1 MNLEKS
7 IRKEA
12 GENFEEDEKNLKEKT
27 ELIGD
32 HQGENKKVKGKH
44 ESQHTPNKEVT
55 TTKELDK
62 SNDEDR
68 NQDENIGKNREM
80 HENSDSDLKAVT
92 IRESVVVIDD
102 DVKLS
107 KVTIMK
113 QVEDTVVKLQENE
126 PKKLEENKSEL
137 KKNEKE
143 EHPEYCEKNDYELN
157 KVEKEKEQKE
167 DNSRNYESKFMEAK
181 CTGTNP
187 KDSER
192 KRYEHKVVKMIDE
205 QIDKSKCNHSDLEKL
220 ENSKDSKNKV
230 KEIEEK
236 HDNKE
241 NTSTPKL
248 SDSNKNE
255 LCRDEKI
262 HKNHGMFGECTSDH
276 KDIAVYGNVV
286 FKNSDDKV
294 NEVNIIQKVEETNI
308 KLPENKEELEEKS
321 ELKEDEKGKHPEYSE
336 NNKFKLRKDKKDE
349 QYKHSRYYESISKE
363 DEKPDENHEG
373 SKSRNQDRKEVQMID
388 IQLNQSKGSISDFA
402 KIENL
407 KEKEEKIMKIDTK
420 HNLEL
425 QDNLHK
431 EDTSFELLHC
441 SKKDESKEYES
452 KCDND
457 ELYEDSASDHKDFA
471 KRESVL
477 IEDNAIKS
485 LKWTIV
491 KKVEE
496 LEVKLQEDQQEEL
509 EKRSGLKVDER
520 PGYSNNND
528 YELRKGMKEEQQ
540 KEHSRNY
547 ESRFKEDEK
556 PKKNCD
562 DSESRIQD
570 HKEFKIIN
578 VEQDQSECCNSDFTA
593 NSKEKENEIKKK
605 EAKYDLE
612 SQDELDTKDTSTKV
626 LCHFKIDKS
635 KEADIKCGN
644 HEVYED
650 SVSDHKNV
658 TINESVVIEDRDL
671 KISETTT
678 CTMKAD
684 KEAEVKFPE
693 DQLEKL
699 DERSEL
705 KEEGKED
712 HPEYSENENKIEEH
726 SRNFESRLKEDEKP
740 GKSHEDFKSKCDGH
754 KEVKMR
760 DKQLDQSE
768 CSILDFEKK

>member
-126 PKKLEENKSEL
+126 TKKLEENKSEL

-181 CTGTNP
+181 STGTNP

-255 LCRDEKI
+255 LCRDEK
-262 HKNHGMFGECTSDH
+262 
-276 KDIAVYGNVV
+276 
-286 FKNSDDKV
+286 
-294 NEVNIIQKVEETNI
+294 
-308 KLPENKEELEEKS
+308 
-321 ELKEDEKGKHPEYSE
+321 
-336 NNKFKLRKDKKDE
+336 
-349 QYKHSRYYESISKE
+349 
-363 DEKPDENHEG
+363 
-373 SKSRNQDRKEVQMID
+373 
-388 IQLNQSKGSISDFA
+388 
-402 KIENL
+402 
-407 KEKEEKIMKIDTK
+407 
-420 HNLEL
+420 
-425 QDNLHK
+425 
-431 EDTSFELLHC
+431 
-441 SKKDESKEYES
+441 
-452 KCDND
+452 
-457 ELYEDSASDHKDFA
+457 
-471 KRESVL
+471 
-477 IEDNAIKS
+477 
-485 LKWTIV
+485 
-491 KKVEE
+491 
-496 LEVKLQEDQQEEL
+496 
-509 EKRSGLKVDER
+509 
-520 PGYSNNND
+520 
-528 YELRKGMKEEQQ
+528 
-540 KEHSRNY
+540 
-547 ESRFKEDEK
+547 
-556 PKKNCD
+556 
-562 DSESRIQD
+562 
-570 HKEFKIIN
+570 
-578 VEQDQSECCNSDFTA
+578 
-593 NSKEKENEIKKK
+593 
-605 EAKYDLE
+605 
-612 SQDELDTKDTSTKV
+612 
-626 LCHFKIDKS
+626 
-635 KEADIKCGN
+635 
-644 HEVYED
+644 
-650 SVSDHKNV
+650 
-658 TINESVVIEDRDL
+658 
-671 KISETTT
+671 
-678 CTMKAD
+678 
-684 KEAEVKFPE
+684 
-693 DQLEKL
+693 
-699 DERSEL
+699 
-705 KEEGKED
+705 
-712 HPEYSENENKIEEH
+712 
-726 SRNFESRLKEDEKP
+726 
-740 GKSHEDFKSKCDGH
+740 
-754 KEVKMR
+754 
-760 DKQLDQSE
+760 
-768 CSILDFEKK
+768 